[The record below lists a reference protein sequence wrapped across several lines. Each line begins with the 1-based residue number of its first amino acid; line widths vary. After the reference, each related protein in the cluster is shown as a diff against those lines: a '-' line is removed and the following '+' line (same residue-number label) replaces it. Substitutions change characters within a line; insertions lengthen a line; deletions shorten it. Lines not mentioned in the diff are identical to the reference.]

1 MTRGS
6 FIPQLLMISR
16 QLFVDWID
24 SAKSSHQQELVIKT
38 IPKYDCGGTQCAKS
52 GRPPAVV
59 KSHDK
64 ESIENAH
71 AASLVV
77 FSRSHQNQFISVTR
91 QTVSETAHVSASP
104 TVARLPRSVWLLS
117 WVSFFADVSSEMV
130 YPLLPLYLISVLGS
144 SKTQLGVIEG
154 CAVLIVSLMSA
165 FAGFRSDRK
174 GKGGGRVPWIR
185 WGYGLPV
192 IGKSIIA
199 MANAWPLVLGGRL
212 LDRFGKG
219 LRGAPRDALIADA
232 VTKDQRGRAF
242 GMHRAFDTA
251 GALIGVLL
259 SAFLLWWL
267 TGTPQKTATTEALTA
282 ATATPGWIYRTIFAI
297 GAALGLA
304 STVLTFLVRESD
316 PTQTPV
322 EPASETLVPPPSPTA
337 AATSDPSPETVVAE
351 SSPGNAP
358 GGTNSQS
365 APTGWLHLPGQYWAA
380 LGVLIL
386 FSLANSSDTFL
397 LLRASELGF
406 SSWGVV
412 LVYSVY
418 NITYSAL
425 SYPAGV
431 LSDRLGRWNIIAV
444 GWVIYVISYIG
455 FATLPAA
462 FSWGMWPLMAIYGVY
477 MAFTDG
483 VGKALIADYAPR
495 ELRGRAMGLFYAL
508 TGLTTLG
515 ASLLAGAVWDRSG
528 SMLALLIGAGC
539 AILALGALPLIR
551 RQPT

>member
-1 MTRGS
+1 MPETD
-6 FIPQLLMISR
+6 L
-16 QLFVDWID
+16 V
-24 SAKSSHQQELVIKT
+24 SSSQ
-38 IPKYDCGGTQCAKS
+38 P
-52 GRPPAVV
+52 
-59 KSHDK
+59 
-64 ESIENAH
+64 
-71 AASLVV
+71 
-77 FSRSHQNQFISVTR
+77 
-91 QTVSETAHVSASP
+91 
-104 TVARLPRSVWLLS
+104 VAPLPRSVWLLS

-165 FAGFRSDRK
+165 VAGFRSDRK

-199 MANAWPLVLGGRL
+199 MANVWPIVLGGRL

-232 VTKDQRGRAF
+232 VSKDQRGRAF

-259 SAFLLWWL
+259 SALLLWWL
-267 TGTPQKTATTEALTA
+267 TGTPQETTSAEVLTA
-282 ATATPGWIYRTIFAI
+282 ATVTPGWVYRTIFAV

-316 PTQTPV
+316 PAQTSVDPPV
-322 EPASETLVPPPSPTA
+322 DKLVPPSCPEVPAKSETSPG
-337 AATSDPSPETVVAE
+337 SVVAE
-351 SSPGNAP
+351 SSPGNTPDKTRLQPFA
-358 GGTNSQS
+358 
-365 APTGWLHLPGQYWAA
+365 TGWLNLPGQYWAV

-406 SSWGVV
+406 SAWGVV
-412 LVYSVY
+412 LVYAVY

-431 LSDRLGRWNIIAV
+431 LSDKLGRWNIIAV
-444 GWVIYVISYIG
+444 GWVIYVISYTG
-455 FATLPAA
+455 FALLPAA
-462 FSWGMWPLMAIYGVY
+462 FSWGMWPLMAFYGVY

-508 TGLTTLG
+508 TGLTTLV

-539 AILALGALPLIR
+539 AILALGALPLSR